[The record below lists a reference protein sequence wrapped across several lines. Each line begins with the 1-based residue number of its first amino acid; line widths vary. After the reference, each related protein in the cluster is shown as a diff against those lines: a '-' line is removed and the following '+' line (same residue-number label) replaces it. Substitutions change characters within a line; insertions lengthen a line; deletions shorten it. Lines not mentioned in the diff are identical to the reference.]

1 MKEFGGLGIPNL
13 KDPNLC
19 LLGSWV
25 KRFIQNEG
33 KLWRSIVE
41 KSIVGV
47 ATYFT
52 LTKTMCHSSLEGC
65 YSDSSGYQARIQMD
79 AW

>member
-1 MKEFGGLGIPNL
+1 MKEFEGLGIPNL

-41 KSIVGV
+41 KKYCRGGNI
-47 ATYFT
+47 F
-52 LTKTMCHSSLEGC
+52 
-65 YSDSSGYQARIQMD
+65 YSDKNHVWFSGRVLF
-79 AW
+79 